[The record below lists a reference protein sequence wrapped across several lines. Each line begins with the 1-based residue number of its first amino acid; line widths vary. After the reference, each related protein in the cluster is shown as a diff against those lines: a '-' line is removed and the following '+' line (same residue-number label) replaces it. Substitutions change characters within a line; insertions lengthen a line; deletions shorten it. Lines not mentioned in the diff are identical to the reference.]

1 MGASGLGRLMVKE
14 GLLSEQDRA
23 IITKSAGSEASGFA
37 KGILATGIL
46 NEREL
51 ASLLATS
58 THFRVAPRD
67 FLQEADP
74 SAINLFPVSLL
85 AKLEALPLRLENN
98 LLVVAMVDPLDKTLL
113 RYLEFFSGYD
123 VEPVIAPLSVIHAGL
138 KSVIPDFTPAPSLLE
153 TFLSAHLPTSW
164 QQLKMKH
171 DFHLS
176 PMRSHAGGSGHGHS
190 SQLANQDYTSH
201 DMESEDFL
209 NESFSDMAGGEDYVL
224 ETDAELSEDLSLDQ
238 ESDLGDINLDDV
250 GPGINSADLEDLGTL
265 EDTGLTAGGAAG
277 NLGELGGSDSS
288 PEMDD
293 LGDDLESLDVRDE
306 FSEPESSLSVDLSP
320 ADELE
325 SEADQNLP
333 IGDNASPGE
342 SSIADDPFGEN
353 LDEDAA
359 FSAEGDLGVDLNG
372 DAKAEPV
379 SVGRIAALSEEL
391 EGEHLDGL
399 EGMTDEEAT
408 AVMDDVMAEVAN
420 DEPNITMSGLA
431 DDSDIESDIEGE
443 LNALTDDATSSL
455 DNIMTDENTT
465 GPDDLNELAADSHE
479 LTSLDDDITLI
490 PDKSDLSTDEG
501 LSAVDESLADFTD
514 LDGDTMP
521 MVDDPSATIT
531 DLEMEDAAIPSVT
544 PSQLSISDIVASLNQ
559 GLLGLSMSATTEE
572 ALAITQNVLSP
583 LMPLGV
589 IMVQDS
595 QQPRLITGWQA
606 ARGHGVTPLKTD
618 DLKGVLASSSLW
630 QHVVEQPKQ
639 GWITGITWDGK
650 SRALAEGTVSGL
662 LVMEDL
668 QQRKIVLVGHVYTEC
683 VRHPTIEDL
692 VTRTLGLLS
701 SRL

>member
-1 MGASGLGRLMVKE
+1 MGTSGLGRLMVKE

-23 IITKSAGSEASGFA
+23 IITKSTGSESSGFA

-74 SAINLFPVSLL
+74 SAINLFPVPLL
-85 AKLEALPLRLENN
+85 ARLEVLPLRVESNI
-98 LLVVAMVDPLDKTLL
+98 LVVAMVDPLDKTLL

-138 KSVIPDFTPAPSLLE
+138 KSVIPDFTPEPSLLE

-176 PMRSHAGGSGHGHS
+176 PMRSHGGGSGPSHS
-190 SQLANQDYTSH
+190 SALANQDYTSH
-201 DMESEDFL
+201 EMGSEDLL
-209 NESFSDMAGGEDYVL
+209 NESFSDMGGGEDYVL

-238 ESDLGDINLDDV
+238 ESDLGDINLDDI
-250 GPGINSADLEDLGTL
+250 GPGNSVDLEDLGPL
-265 EDTGLTAGGAAG
+265 EDTDLAADGAAG
-277 NLGELGGSDSS
+277 NLGELGESGSS
-288 PEMDD
+288 PGLDD

-306 FSEPESSLSVDLSP
+306 FSEPESTLSADLSP

-325 SEADQNLP
+325 SEAEMTLP
-333 IGDNASPGE
+333 MGDNVSLEESSNSDELGAVPGE
-342 SSIADDPFGEN
+342 DD
-353 LDEDAA
+353 A
-359 FSAEGDLGVDLNG
+359 FSAEGDLGDDL
-372 DAKAEPV
+372 AMEERAEPV
-379 SVGRIAALSEEL
+379 SVGRMAALSEEL

-399 EGMTDEEAT
+399 REMKDEEAT
-408 AVMDDVMAEVAN
+408 AIMDDDLENVAN
-420 DEPNITMSGLA
+420 DETDITMSGLA
-431 DDSDIESDIEGE
+431 DDSDIGSDFEGE
-443 LNALTDDATSSL
+443 LNVLTEDSANSLDSTMADESDTSS
-455 DNIMTDENTT
+455 DDFNESVTDS
-465 GPDDLNELAADSHE
+465 DE
-479 LTSLDDDITLI
+479 LTSMEDDIAMHPGESNLTA
-490 PDKSDLSTDEG
+490 DDG
-501 LSAVDESLADFTD
+501 LPEVDDSLADFTD
-514 LDGDTMP
+514 LEGDTMP
-521 MVDDPSATIT
+521 AVIDPMATIA
-531 DLEMEDAAIPSVT
+531 DLEMDDAPVPPATMSP
-544 PSQLSISDIVASLNQ
+544 LSISDIVASLNQ

-572 ALAITQNVLSP
+572 ALAITQDVLSP

-595 QQPRLITGWQA
+595 KQPRLITGWQSEQDQ
-606 ARGHGVTPLKTD
+606 GVTPLKTD
-618 DLKGVLASSSLW
+618 DLKEILASSSLW

-650 SRALAEGTVSGL
+650 SRPLAEGTVSAQ

-668 QQRKIVLVGHVYTEC
+668 QQRKIVLVGHVYAEC
-683 VRHPTIEDL
+683 VQHPAVEDL